1 MNESID
7 QFIMHLATERGLSD
21 NYQLSTRSSLEMFA
35 QWAAE
40 NKKAAAWSEVEAGH
54 IGEFL
59 GWRKRGGAA
68 AATIK
73 LHAVALRI
81 FFRHLLQRRQL
92 AKDPTEFLGVPRIER
107 YLPETLS
114 APEVERLLAAAAG
127 QSPLELRDRA
137 VVELLYASGLRVS
150 ELCGARLENL
160 YLDKG
165 FIRVTGKGN
174 KQRLVPVGTQARDAV
189 DRYLRMSRPELV
201 SKRTGGEIFLSI
213 RGRKLTNQRI
223 WQLLTALGKRAGLDK
238 AVHPH
243 MLRHSFATHLLEGG
257 ADLRVIQEMLGHADI
272 STTQIYTHVDSRQL
286 HKAHRRFHPRAR
298 MAAATA
304 ETSPAERQYSR
315 ENPEKR

>member
-7 QFIMHLATERGLSD
+7 QFILHLATERGLSD
-21 NYQLSTRSSLEMFA
+21 NYQLSTRSSLELFA

-40 NKKAAAWSEVEAGH
+40 NKGVSAWSEVEPGH

-92 AKDPTEFLGVPRIER
+92 SKDPAEFLGVPKIER
-107 YLPETLS
+107 FLPEVLS
-114 APEVERLLAAAAG
+114 APEVERLLDAAG
-127 QSPLELRDRA
+127 GRTPLELRDRA
-137 VVELLYASGLRVS
+137 IVELLYASGLRVS

-160 YLDKG
+160 DLENG
-165 FIRVTGKGN
+165 FVRVTGKGN
-174 KQRLVPVGTQARDAV
+174 KQRLVPVGARAREAV
-189 DRYLRMSRPELV
+189 DHYLRTGRPELV
-201 SKRTGGEIFLSI
+201 GKKSGGEIFLSV
-213 RGRKLTNQRI
+213 RGRRLTNQRI
-223 WQLLTALGKRAGLDK
+223 WQLLSALGRRAGLEK
-238 AVHPH
+238 SVHPH

-298 MAAATA
+298 TEAVTGG
-304 ETSPAERQYSR
+304 TSPEEHPCNRANSE
-315 ENPEKR
+315 